1 MYCKN
6 CGSFVDDNFEYCPN
20 CGARVNDFTAQAAQ
34 AAYTAPVNGVFD
46 VLKNN
51 FSSPL
56 FLAGVILATVS
67 AVLNLAV
74 SGGAGI
80 ISAAL
85 SAVGL
90 VGLWLLY
97 SAAVS
102 GDGRKTVRSFDIINV
117 AATIQYV
124 LGWVE
129 VGLCAL
135 LGVMCFILAA
145 VTDGTFFSEM
155 FTNLNFGII
164 ESEFEKDIYEIIEF
178 LVDNVT
184 FVFVITGICCF
195 AVAALVAVLTVFYF
209 GSMRK
214 CASALRDSALF
225 GNPLTDKLSTV
236 RAWLLVMGILSGLS
250 AVGSLA
256 VDITSFFA
264 TGCNA
269 GFLIIMSIVVENIRR
284 SATNCN
290 FR

>member
-20 CGARVNDFTAQAAQ
+20 CGAKVNDLTAQVAQ
-34 AAYTAPVNGVFD
+34 AAYNAPVNGAFD

-90 VGLWLLY
+90 VGLWFLY

-145 VTDGTFFSEM
+145 VTDSTFFSEI
-155 FTNLNFGII
+155 FTHLNFGIV
-164 ESEFEKDIYEIIEF
+164 ESELEKDIYEIIEF
-178 LVDNVT
+178 LVDNGT
-184 FVFVITGICCF
+184 LVFVITGICCF
-195 AVAALVAVLTVFYF
+195 AVAAISAVMTAFYF
-209 GSMRK
+209 GGMRK
-214 CASALRDSALF
+214 CASALRDFVLF
-225 GNPLTDKLSTV
+225 GTPPYRQAFEHKSVAFGNGNTV
-236 RAWLLVMGILSGLS
+236 GRFGRRFTCRGSHIVFGDGLQCGISYNNEYRGRKYKTKCRNL
-250 AVGSLA
+250 
-256 VDITSFFA
+256 
-264 TGCNA
+264 
-269 GFLIIMSIVVENIRR
+269 
-284 SATNCN
+284 
-290 FR
+290 